1 MALSRIFSIFL
12 LIAVGYVTRKTKLLD
27 ENGIRAV
34 SNLVL
39 TIALPCTI
47 ISSFDRSIPFS
58 AAKDLIEVAIYAIAI
73 HGISIALSE
82 ILFSKMERTKQK
94 ILIYATVF
102 SNCGFMGFPLDESI
116 FGHSSLMY
124 FSIYVMIFNIFT
136 WSYGV
141 ALLSRGENSDQK
153 TKKTKIR
160 DMLLNPGIIAV
171 AIGFILWILPFSMPR
186 TISYAIALIANCTT
200 PLSMIVVGATL
211 ASLGVKGLFSGMEV
225 WIGSFM
231 RLLVLPAIF
240 IIFMKILKQDDF
252 PTKVANLLVAM
263 PAAAQTVIFAERH
276 DADVLL
282 ASKIVFIST
291 VLSAAT
297 IPIIAQLLKI

>member
-12 LIAVGYVTRKTKLLD
+12 LMAVGYGARKEKLLD

-39 TIALPCTI
+39 NIALPCTI

-58 AAKDLIEVAIYAIAI
+58 AAKDLIKVAIYAIAI

-102 SNCGFMGFPLDESI
+102 SNCGFMGFPLAESI

-124 FSIYVMIFNIFT
+124 VSIYVMIFNIFT

-141 ALLSRGENSDQK
+141 ALLSRGENGDQR
-153 TKKTKIR
+153 TKKTQIK

-171 AIGFILWILPFSMPR
+171 AIGFVLWILPFSMPQ
-186 TISYAIALIANCTT
+186 TISYAVVLIANCTT

-211 ASLGVKGLFSGMEV
+211 ASLGVKGLFSGIEV

-231 RLLVLPAIF
+231 RLLVLPILV
-240 IIFMKILKQDDF
+240 IIFMKISKQNDF
-252 PTKVANLLVAM
+252 PMQIASLLAAM

-291 VLSAAT
+291 VLSAVT
-297 IPIIAQLLKI
+297 IPIVAQLLQA